1 MIRTLRRRLEKFKA
15 LLRRLWYSRG
25 SYFLRD
31 DRRYRQY
38 RIGDFTYGRPQIS
51 QWNESQSAM
60 LTIGRFCS
68 IATGA
73 QILLGGNHRADWPTT
88 YPFPEFFVRHA
99 SIGEYESSKGN
110 VNIGNDVWIGM
121 DAMVLSGVTIG
132 DGAVVAARAVCAKD
146 VPPYA
151 IVAGNPARIVRYR
164 FEEDVIAAL
173 LKIRWWDWP
182 IEDVHNAVPLLLQ
195 TDIGKFIEWCEQNG
209 YYRKS

>member
-1 MIRTLRRRLEKFKA
+1 MTKA

-38 RIGDFTYGRPQIS
+38 LIGDYTYGRPEIS
-51 QWNESQSAM
+51 QWREGSS

-73 QILLGGNHRADWPTT
+73 RILLDGNHRVDWLTT
-88 YPFPEFFVRHA
+88 YPFPNFFVQHA
-99 SIGEYESSKGN
+99 NNREYVSGKGN

-121 DAMVLSGVTIG
+121 EAMILSGVTIG
-132 DGAVVAARAVCAKD
+132 DGAVIAARAVCAKD

-151 IVAGNPARIVRYR
+151 IVAGNPARVVRYR

-182 IEDVHNAVPLLLQ
+182 IQDVQRAIPLLLQ
-195 TDIGKFIEWCEQNG
+195 TDIGKFIEWCEQYG

>member
-1 MIRTLRRRLEKFKA
+1 MISALHKRIEMFRA

-38 RIGDFTYGRPQIS
+38 LIGDYTYGDPQVF
-51 QWNESQSAM
+51 QWGEGAT

-68 IATGA
+68 ISSGVK
-73 QILLGGNHRADWPTT
+73 ILLGGNHRLDWPTT
-88 YPFPEFFVRHA
+88 YPFPEFFVEHA
-99 SIGEYESSKGN
+99 GISECASSKGN

-121 DAMVLSGVTIG
+121 DAMVLSGIVVG
-132 DGAVVAARAVCAKD
+132 DGAVIAARAVCTKD

-151 IVAGNPARIVRYR
+151 IVAGNPARIIRYR
-164 FEEDVIAAL
+164 FEEDVVAAL

-182 IEDVHNAVPLLLQ
+182 IQNVRGAIPLLLQ
-195 TDIGKFIEWCEQNG
+195 TDIGRFIEWCEQNG

>member
-1 MIRTLRRRLEKFKA
+1 MIRA
-15 LLRRLWYSRG
+15 LLRRFWYARG

-38 RIGDFTYGRPQIS
+38 QIGNYTYGRPQIL
-51 QWNESQSAM
+51 QWGEGTT

-68 IATGA
+68 ISTGA
-73 QILLGGNHRADWPTT
+73 QILLGGNHRMDWATT
-88 YPFPEFFVRHA
+88 YPFPAFFAQHA
-99 SIGEYESSKGN
+99 NIKGYAPSKGN
-110 VNIGNDVWIGM
+110 VSIGNDVWIGF
-121 DAMVLSGVTIG
+121 DAIVLSGVSVG
-132 DGAVVAARAVCAKD
+132 DGAVIAAKAVCTKD

-164 FEEDVIAAL
+164 FDEDIIAAL

-182 IEDVHNAVPLLLQ
+182 IQDVHNAMPLLLQ

-209 YYRKS
+209 RYRKL

>member
-1 MIRTLRRRLEKFKA
+1 MIRAFLRRI
-15 LLRRLWYSRG
+15 WYSRG
-25 SYFLRD
+25 SHFLRD

-38 RIGDFTYGRPQIS
+38 QIGDYTYGRPQVF
-51 QWNESQSAM
+51 QWGEGAV

-73 QILLGGNHRADWPTT
+73 QILLGGNHRTDWPTT
-88 YPFPEFFVRHA
+88 YPFPKFFVRHININDY
-99 SIGEYESSKGN
+99 SSSKGN
-110 VNIGNDVWIGM
+110 VSIGNDVWIGM
-121 DAMVLSGVTIG
+121 DAMVLSGITIG
-132 DGAVVAARAVCAKD
+132 DGAVIASRTVCTRD

-151 IVAGNPARIVRYR
+151 IVAGNPGRIVRYR

-182 IEDVHNAVPLLLQ
+182 IQEIQNAIPLLLQ
-195 TDIGKFIEWCEQNG
+195 TDIGKFIEWCEQYG

>member
-1 MIRTLRRRLEKFKA
+1 MIRALQRRLEIIRAF
-15 LLRRLWYSRG
+15 LRRLWYARG

-38 RIGDFTYGRPQIS
+38 LIGDYTYGKPQIS
-51 QWNESQSAM
+51 QWGEGAT

-73 QILLGGNHRADWPTT
+73 QILLGGNHHVDWPTT
-88 YPFPEFFVRHA
+88 YPFPEFFVQHA
-99 SIGEYESSKGN
+99 NISGYATGKGD

-121 DAMVLSGVTIG
+121 DAMVLSGITIG
-132 DGAVVAARAVCAKD
+132 DGAVIAARAVCTKD

-164 FEEDVIAAL
+164 FEEEVIAAL
-173 LKIRWWDWP
+173 LEIRWWDWP
-182 IEDVHNAVPLLLQ
+182 IQDVHNAVPLLMQ
-195 TDIGKFIEWCEQNG
+195 ADIGQFIERCEQSG
-209 YYRKS
+209 FYRKS